1 MAVNSEKRFDAG
13 DTGKSSSFFILCLC
27 SNLFYLCPYGCTGLY
42 DPKNIGQFYTTNMD
56 ISGTACLVKSFDR
69 VARDALKADMEHLS
83 AEYSSQQEYLDSID
97 YKLSQCAEHGDAV
110 GREKEL
116 RMLKGFFIEERQ
128 DIFCIGRPICW
139 EIKANKAGNQRRYC
153 SRKSYQSESD
163 PVRRPRRRISARCS
177 GKKGWKR
184 EKDLKCFFFH
194 RS

>member
-116 RMLKGFFIEERQ
+116 RMLKGFLSKK
-128 DIFCIGRPICW
+128 GRISFVSGGPSVGKSKL
-139 EIKANKAGNQRRYC
+139 IKQAIKDVTARGNPTKVKVILLDGRDVESLPDALAKKAG
-153 SRKSYQSESD
+153 KE
-163 PVRRPRRRISARCS
+163 
-177 GKKGWKR
+177 KKI
-184 EKDLKCFFFH
+184 
-194 RS
+194 